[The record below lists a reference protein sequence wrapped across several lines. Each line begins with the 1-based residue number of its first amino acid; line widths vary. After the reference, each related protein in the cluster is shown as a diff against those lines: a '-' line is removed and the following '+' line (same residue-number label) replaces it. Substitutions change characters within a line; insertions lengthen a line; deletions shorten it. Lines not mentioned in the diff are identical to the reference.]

1 MYPVPEDSGGETGSS
16 AADLVEDS
24 ALTAGEGKQV
34 TWFKVSGT
42 GGFRSSGARGNKF
55 TWLKYPAPEDSGVYT
70 SRYSGNRFTW
80 YQVSGTG
87 FYRSR
92 SEGLTGSLR
101 IIRHRRIAR
110 KYVSL
115 FYNQSICRVK

>member
-55 TWLKYPAPEDSGVYT
+55 TWLKYPAPEDSGVYIY
-70 SRYSGNRFTW
+70 RYSGNRFPW
-80 YQVSGTG
+80 SQVSGTGG

-101 IIRHRRIAR
+101 IIRHRRIGNT
-110 KYVSL
+110 YL
-115 FYNQSICRVK
+115 PCFICRVK

>member
-42 GGFRSSGARGNKF
+42 GGFRSEGKQ
-55 TWLKYPAPEDSGVYT
+55 VYMVE
-70 SRYSGNRFTW
+70 
-80 YQVSGTG
+80 VSGTG
-87 FYRSR
+87 GFRCIY
-92 SEGLTGSLR
+92 
-101 IIRHRRIAR
+101 I
-110 KYVSL
+110 
-115 FYNQSICRVK
+115 